1 MLHDIPERSRL
12 TEQPIPSVNE
22 DIEISDFSKL
32 ESIEIWFK
40 LNFQSI
46 FCLYLKLTK
55 CRWNYHLLLTVFC
68 SDLVPL
74 SAYVF
79 LPCFPDS
86 VWTIKKWL
94 FLDITILHSFY
105 GTAHSA
111 LLCKDDDKICWT
123 IRICE
128 YDFVGQE
135 SSVGWGIVASLL
147 CSYDSWI
154 LTKE

>member
-55 CRWNYHLLLTVFC
+55 CR
-68 SDLVPL
+68 
-74 SAYVF
+74 
-79 LPCFPDS
+79 
-86 VWTIKKWL
+86 
-94 FLDITILHSFY
+94 
-105 GTAHSA
+105 
-111 LLCKDDDKICWT
+111 
-123 IRICE
+123 
-128 YDFVGQE
+128 
-135 SSVGWGIVASLL
+135 
-147 CSYDSWI
+147 
-154 LTKE
+154 